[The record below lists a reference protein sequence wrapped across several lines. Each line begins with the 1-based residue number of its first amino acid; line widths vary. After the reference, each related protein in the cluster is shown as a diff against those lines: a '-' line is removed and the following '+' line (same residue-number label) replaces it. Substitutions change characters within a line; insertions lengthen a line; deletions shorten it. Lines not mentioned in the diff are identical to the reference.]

1 MDVDADEFER
11 FCRDEYPRL
20 VGSLTLYTGDADL
33 APDLAQEA
41 LARAC
46 RDWASVGTHR
56 SPGAWVH
63 RVAMNLAKTTFR
75 RRSLERRVVERLASR
90 RHDTDEPDGSRA
102 SEIREFVSAL
112 PERQRMAVI
121 LRYWADFTVADTA
134 EAMGCAEGTVKAH
147 THQAVTALRMVM
159 IDGDIDEEEVVTD
172 V

>member
-1 MDVDADEFER
+1 VDVDAEELER
-11 FCRDEYPRL
+11 FCRAEYPRL
-20 VGSLTLYTGDADL
+20 VGSLTLYTGNPEL

-46 RDWASVGTHR
+46 RDWKVVVAHR

-63 RVAMNLAKTTFR
+63 RVAMNLAKSSFR
-75 RRSLERRVVERLASR
+75 RRVLERRVIERLASR
-90 RHDTDEPDGSRA
+90 RRDADDADSSRA
-102 SEIREFVSAL
+102 LEVRSFVAGL
-112 PERQRMAVI
+112 PERQRMALV

-147 THQAVTALRMVM
+147 THQAIAALRKIA
-159 IDGDIDEEEVVTD
+159 IDADDEELWID